1 MKITVASYKGGVG
14 KTTTAVHLATY
25 FHKKDENGRVLLVD
39 GDLNQST
46 IEWAK
51 TWQMMLPVVTP
62 EQAREELWRAS
73 YHHTIIDTAA
83 RPEEGELKSLVSG
96 SDLLIIPTTP
106 DVLSVRTLRALLR
119 DISSFAR
126 DYRVLITMAPP
137 QREGDGEAM
146 WEALDKGRVKLFRT
160 IVRQYKAY
168 RTAALQGMTV
178 AELHGEYAR
187 RAWQDYVSV
196 GQEIERSG
204 GQ

>member
-25 FHKKDENGRVLLVD
+25 FQRERGSRVLLID

-46 IEWAK
+46 IEWAR

-62 EQAREELWRAS
+62 EQAREDMWRSS
-73 YHHTIIDTAA
+73 YHYTIIDTAA
-83 RPEEGELKSLVSG
+83 RPEADELKSLVSG

-119 DISSFAR
+119 DISPFAR
-126 DYRVLITMAPP
+126 DYRILITMAPP

-146 WEALDKGRVKLFRT
+146 WGTLDKGGVKLFRP
-160 IVRQYKAY
+160 IVRQYKVY
-168 RTAALQGMTV
+168 SAAAQQGMTV
-178 AELHGEYAR
+178 AEMRGKYAQ
-187 RAWQDYVSV
+187 RAWQDYVAV
-196 GQEIERSG
+196 GQEVERLG